1 MPKKQNKNLGP
12 GEYKDSL
19 RGWEFCRGK
28 ERFHKFNKSNNEYKG
43 NDAASVEAIL
53 NNFDPNAPR
62 KHKWPREE
70 FDLDPGI
77 VTSSEFWKIERQ
89 QNGGKADS
97 DDDTDEEDDW
107 DYE

>member
-1 MPKKQNKNLGP
+1 MK
-12 GEYKDSL
+12 
-19 RGWEFCRGK
+19 
-28 ERFHKFNKSNNEYKG
+28 
-43 NDAASVEAIL
+43 
-53 NNFDPNAPR
+53 NFDPNAPR

-107 DYE
+107 DYEYYGPKVAKNRVFEFLLGTSSIMFF

>member
-1 MPKKQNKNLGP
+1 M
-12 GEYKDSL
+12 

-28 ERFHKFNKSNNEYKG
+28 ERFHKFNKSDNEYNG
-43 NDAASVEAIL
+43 TGAASVEAIL
-53 NNFDPNAPR
+53 KNFDPNAPR